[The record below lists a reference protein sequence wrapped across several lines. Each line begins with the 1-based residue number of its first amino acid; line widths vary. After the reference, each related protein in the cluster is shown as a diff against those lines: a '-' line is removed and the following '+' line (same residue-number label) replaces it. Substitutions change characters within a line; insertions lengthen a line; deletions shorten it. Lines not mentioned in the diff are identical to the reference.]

1 MQFCRVQRLKA
12 ALIIYLKRLYHAV
25 MYPLNKIFS
34 EALNFPGLSNI
45 YISSKSLPAHL
56 VQPNM
61 PTQTEARRHDK
72 VLLAAFIASL
82 IVSILVILLTLVI
95 GEGDTNQSNTDT
107 IQSNGTANSTPPTPM
122 NNQSETQAV
131 LRSESPNR

>member
-1 MQFCRVQRLKA
+1 
-12 ALIIYLKRLYHAV
+12 

-34 EALNFPGLSNI
+34 EALNFPSLSNI
-45 YISSKSLPAHL
+45 YISSKSLHAHL

-82 IVSILVILLTLVI
+82 IVSIIVILLTLVI
-95 GEGDTNQSNTDT
+95 TNSCDTNQSTTDT
-107 IQSNGTANSTPPTPM
+107 IHSNGTANTTPPTPM
-122 NNQSETQAV
+122 SNESATQAV
-131 LRSESPNR
+131 PRSESPNR

>member
-25 MYPLNKIFS
+25 MYPLNKKFS

-45 YISSKSLPAHL
+45 YTSTSAHL

-95 GEGDTNQSNTDT
+95 GEGDTNQSTTDT
-107 IQSNGTANSTPPTPM
+107 IHSNGTANTTPPTPM
-122 NNQSETQAV
+122 RNQSETQAV
-131 LRSESPNR
+131 SRSESPNR

>member
-1 MQFCRVQRLKA
+1 
-12 ALIIYLKRLYHAV
+12 
-25 MYPLNKIFS
+25 MYPINKIFS

-45 YISSKSLPAHL
+45 YTSTSAHL

-95 GEGDTNQSNTDT
+95 GEGDTNQSTTDT
-107 IQSNGTANSTPPTPM
+107 ILSNGTANATPPTPM
-122 NNQSETQAV
+122 SNQSETQAV
-131 LRSESPNR
+131 SRSESPNR

>member
-1 MQFCRVQRLKA
+1 
-12 ALIIYLKRLYHAV
+12 

-45 YISSKSLPAHL
+45 YTSSKSLPAHL

-82 IVSILVILLTLVI
+82 TVSILVILLTLVI
-95 GEGDTNQSNTDT
+95 GEGDTNQSTTDT
-107 IQSNGTANSTPPTPM
+107 IHNNGTANTTPPTPM
-122 NNQSETQAV
+122 SNQSETQAV
-131 LRSESPNR
+131 SRSESPNR